1 MAIKDAAECVKNV
14 ADDYQKEQNTEEDE
28 EEEEFE
34 DWEDDSGSMNF
45 AADPEKSAKAAAEC
59 TSLIDKYSLGEISGK
74 LFAQFFNNELK
85 PLV

>member
-1 MAIKDAAECVKNV
+1 
-14 ADDYQKEQNTEEDE
+14 
-28 EEEEFE
+28 
-34 DWEDDSGSMNF
+34 MNF